1 MILILEAGMVGQFSL
16 VILQWQWLFDMTIN
30 HDQPLII
37 LGTLIRQSHF
47 SKVGIPRR
55 IFVILMEKNQ
65 VVVSHFGC
73 LVVDLVESPAAEVR
87 M

>member
-1 MILILEAGMVGQFSL
+1 MVGQFSL
-16 VILQWQWLFDMTIN
+16 VILQWQWLFDMMIN

-55 IFVILMEKNQ
+55 IFVILMEKTRSLCPILDAWSLTLLNPQ
-65 VVVSHFGC
+65 
-73 LVVDLVESPAAEVR
+73 LLR
-87 M
+87 